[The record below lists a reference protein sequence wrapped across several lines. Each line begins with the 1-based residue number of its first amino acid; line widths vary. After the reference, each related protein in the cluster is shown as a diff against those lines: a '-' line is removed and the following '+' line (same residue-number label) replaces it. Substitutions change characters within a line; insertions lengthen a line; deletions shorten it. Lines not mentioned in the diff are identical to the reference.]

1 MTIRLLGSNKGLFG
15 VAGTYNIE
23 AFQGDTFTLP
33 IVWRDE
39 NRDLVDL
46 TGYTARMQVRV
57 TVDADDFLLELT
69 TENGGITLGGT
80 AGTIDLTVSAEDMAL
95 IDAGSYKYDLEMVV
109 GESVTKLLRGKFKVI
124 AEVTR

>member
-1 MTIRLLGSNKGLFG
+1 M
-15 VAGTYNIE
+15 AGTYDIE

-39 NRDLVDL
+39 NKDLVDL
-46 TGYTARMQVRV
+46 TGYTARMQLRQ
-57 TVDADDFLLELT
+57 TVDAEDFTIELT

-80 AGTIDLTVSAEDMAL
+80 AGTIDLTISAEDMAA